1 MGRGKPAELGMVAML
16 YLECCAWTPRADT
29 SGRGAASRVI
39 ERPTFGFDNSFAY
52 SFFDGGTFD
61 GSSDTV
67 GSNTVSTDTASDDYG
82 DGYVDD
88 SLQADLW
95 QEKRGG
101 SSWRRGGAGKSKHT
115 RHF

>member
-1 MGRGKPAELGMVAML
+1 MV
-16 YLECCAWTPRADT
+16 YLECCSWTPKADT

-52 SFFDGGTFD
+52 SFFDGGTF

-67 GSNTVSTDTASDDYG
+67 GSNTVSTDTASGDYG

-88 SLQADLW
+88 SLQADHW
-95 QEKRGG
+95 QEKRRV
-101 SSWRRGGAGKSKHT
+101 SRLRRGGANKRKDARLPKCARTPRSST
-115 RHF
+115 WTS